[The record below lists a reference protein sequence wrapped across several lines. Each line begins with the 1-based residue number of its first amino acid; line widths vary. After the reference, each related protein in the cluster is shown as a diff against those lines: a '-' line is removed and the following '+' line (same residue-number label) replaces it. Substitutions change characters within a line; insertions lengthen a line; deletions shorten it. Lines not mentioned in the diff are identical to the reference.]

1 MYNINGKKFEIPS
14 KVIQS
19 FKEWNV
25 QTEKKNNTE
34 FDKRMVRV
42 ILLMCVDSASLARNE
57 IDAGTMKFIT
67 DLLSVRTSG
76 DENRLAALE
85 DYAKELCQE
94 KLIEQSVSPSNN

>member
-1 MYNINGKKFEIPS
+1 MYNISGKKFEIPNY
-14 KVIQS
+14 VIQS
-19 FKEWNV
+19 FKEWNE

-57 IDAGTMKFIT
+57 IDAGTMEFIT

-76 DENRLAALE
+76 DENRLAALKV
-85 DYAKELCQE
+85 YANELCQE
-94 KLIEQSVSPSNN
+94 KLNDQSISSFNN